1 MIGKDYRGPEYHA
14 STGLPVA
21 ILLLSVLA
29 ISAYLFFAGSLSNE
43 QHAAA
48 KVYLPAAQT
57 QTR

>member
-21 ILLLSVLA
+21 ILLLSVFA
-29 ISAYLFFAGSLSNE
+29 ISAYLFLAGSLTSE
-43 QHAAA
+43 QHATAR
-48 KVYLPAAQT
+48 VYLPAAQT